1 MEERKKAVAV
11 KYSKDDTAPKVLAK
25 GQGIVAENIIEN
37 AKEED
42 ISVIED
48 KALVDELTKVEI
60 GEYIPEELYE
70 VVAKVL
76 LFVSDIDKARDKY
89 I

>member
-11 KYSKDDTAPKVLAK
+11 KYSKDDMAPKVLAK

>member
-11 KYSKDDTAPKVLAK
+11 KYSKDDMAPKVLAK
-25 GQGIVAENIIEN
+25 GMGIVAENIIEG

-42 ISVIED
+42 ISIVED

-89 I
+89 F